1 MPPVYGMLHARIRHT
16 AENFERRGVII
27 KPPQTVMSPP
37 IENHRIGNVG
47 DEGTRNFSL
56 LRYFCQFVIIKPCT
70 GPIMEICIAET
81 PGI

>member
-37 IENHRIGNVG
+37 IENHQLEMLGMK
-47 DEGTRNFSL
+47 E
-56 LRYFCQFVIIKPCT
+56 
-70 GPIMEICIAET
+70 
-81 PGI
+81 PGISLFVVVVSVFVNL

>member
-47 DEGTRNFSL
+47 DE
-56 LRYFCQFVIIKPCT
+56 
-70 GPIMEICIAET
+70 
-81 PGI
+81 PGISLFVVIVSVFVNL

>member
-37 IENHRIGNVG
+37 MENHQLEMLGMN
-47 DEGTRNFSL
+47 E
-56 LRYFCQFVIIKPCT
+56 
-70 GPIMEICIAET
+70 
-81 PGI
+81 PGISLYFGTFVNL